1 MKFKNLIKKLPA
13 ILLAI
18 LLLTV
23 AMAVLADG
31 YTDAELAEIAADAAH
46 VDTLIAPIP
55 LEQIV
60 CTVGQPTDFYFSD
73 FEANDGGWAV
83 TTAYDEW
90 EWGTIVPGVQDGCDT
105 TRPNEPAGAHSG
117 VNVWATDLDGCYDN
131 QPVTSSTVLSQSFD
145 LSGLTAPIELTW
157 WNWYEVFVTFDKG
170 EVYVNGD
177 LVWEVTTTAATD
189 WTQEMVDLSA
199 YAGDSDVTIDFSL
212 TSTTVVNRMGWYLD
226 DVAITYCEEEP
237 PTAIELTAFS
247 ADVNTD
253 GSVTVNWETS
263 AEINSAGFNIYRSS
277 DATWDG
283 TATLL
288 TPALIAS
295 QSANGSGAS
304 YSFADAPDA
313 GVWHYYLEE
322 VDLNGATQIYGP
334 ATAVTQAPTSA
345 ALTGLTGNANSLTLP
360 LLVASLLLVA
370 LVVGVA
376 VYRHEDA

>member
-1 MKFKNLIKKLPA
+1 MQFKKLTKRLPA

-31 YTDAELAEIAADAAH
+31 YTDAELAELAADADH
-46 VDTLIAPIP
+46 IDTLIAPIP
-55 LEQIV
+55 QEPID

-131 QPVTSSTVLSQSFD
+131 QPATDSTVLSQSFD
-145 LSGLTAPIELTW
+145 LSGLTAPIELSW
-157 WNWYEVFVTFDKG
+157 WNWYEVFVSFDKG
-170 EVYVNGD
+170 EVYVDGN

-189 WTQEMVDLSA
+189 WTQEVVDLSA

-226 DVAITYCEEEP
+226 DVAITYCEEP
-237 PTAIELTAFS
+237 PTAVELTAFS
-247 ADVNTD
+247 ADVNPD

-263 AEINSAGFNIYRSS
+263 AEVNSAGFNVYRSTS
-277 DATWDG
+277 ANWDA

-304 YSFADAPDA
+304 YSFADAPGA

-322 VDLNGATQIYGP
+322 VDLSGATHVYGP

-345 ALTGLTGNANSLTLP
+345 ALTGLTGNANNLTLP
-360 LLVASLLLVA
+360 LVLASLLIATLVIGITA
-370 LVVGVA
+370 
-376 VYRHEDA
+376 YRREDA